1 MLCVELKNKL
11 TGNPYFNMKPF
22 LLTEEDKNYIRKN
35 YLNYSQRVLGEKL
48 NCSRETVRRVLLDEN
63 LVVPSS
69 VIGKFR
75 KQRNAELRKNNECI
89 KTPPEDNGT
98 YKDMLKY
105 AKKIGFKNIAQA
117 FKEKGR
123 KSFITEFK
131 AIK

>member
-1 MLCVELKNKL
+1 
-11 TGNPYFNMKPF
+11 MKPF

-89 KTPPEDNGT
+89 KPPPEDNGT

-105 AKKIGFKNIAQA
+105 ARGLGYKNVTQA
-117 FKEKGR
+117 FDKVGMKNFVNNFKKQVCTKG
-123 KSFITEFK
+123 
-131 AIK
+131 